1 MSATAVLAARPQA
14 IADSTLAE
22 KIADRVQS
30 KHGPVRTHLRIDVRN
45 DVATLQ
51 GIATSFYQKQI
62 WLHAAASVPG
72 INRVV
77 DSIEVVS

>member
-1 MSATAVLAARPQA
+1 MSATALLTARPKA
-14 IADSTLAE
+14 SADSTLAD

-30 KHGPVRTHLRIDVRN
+30 KHGPVRTHLRIDVRG

-51 GIATSFYQKQI
+51 GMATSFYQKQI

-72 INRVV
+72 ISRVV
-77 DSIEVVS
+77 DSIEVLS